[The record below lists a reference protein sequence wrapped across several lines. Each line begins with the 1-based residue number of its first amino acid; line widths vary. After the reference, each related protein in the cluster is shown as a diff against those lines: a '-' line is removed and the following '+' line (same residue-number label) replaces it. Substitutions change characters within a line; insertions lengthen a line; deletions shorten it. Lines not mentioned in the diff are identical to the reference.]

1 VLGLCRAIETFEI
14 SLMGLGLGMGM
25 GMGLGLVLGL
35 PEIIFVGFEYFSFG
49 WAGTI
54 INTFYSS

>member
-14 SLMGLGLGMGM
+14 SLMGLGLGL
-25 GMGLGLVLGL
+25 GLVLVLVLGL

>member
-14 SLMGLGLGMGM
+14 SLMGLGLGL
-25 GMGLGLVLGL
+25 GLGLVLGL

-49 WAGTI
+49 WDGTI